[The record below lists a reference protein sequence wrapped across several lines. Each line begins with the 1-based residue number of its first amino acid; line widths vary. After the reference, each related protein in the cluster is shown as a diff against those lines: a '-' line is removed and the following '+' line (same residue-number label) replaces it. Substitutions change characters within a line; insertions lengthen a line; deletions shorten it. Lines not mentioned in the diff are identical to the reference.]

1 MQQKIEVENAPAP
14 GGHYSQGIVAGPFVF
29 VAGQGPL
36 DMSTGSVPEGIA
48 AQTNAVLRN
57 IDAILRG
64 VGCSLAD
71 VVKVTAHLA
80 ELNDF
85 DAFNT
90 AYSEHFVEPLPVRTT
105 VGSALKGILVE
116 IDVIAYRAEQ

>member
-1 MQQKIEVENAPAP
+1 VQNKIVVADAPPP

-36 DMSTGSVPEGIA
+36 DVTTDTVPEGIA
-48 AQTNAVLRN
+48 AQTDQVLRN
-57 IDAILRG
+57 LDAILQG
-64 VGCSLAD
+64 AGCSLAD

-80 ELNDF
+80 DLNDF
-85 DAFNT
+85 DAFNE
-90 AYSEHFVEPLPVRTT
+90 AYGAHFVEPLPVRTT
-105 VGSALKGILVE
+105 VGSRLKGILVE

>member
-1 MQQKIEVENAPAP
+1 MQKDIEVADAPPP

-36 DMSTGSVPEGIA
+36 DVTTGSLPEGVG
-48 AQTNAVLRN
+48 AQTHQVLRN
-57 IDAILRG
+57 LDAILRG
-64 VGCSLAD
+64 AGCSLAN

-80 ELNDF
+80 DINDF
-85 DAFNT
+85 DAFNE
-90 AYSEHFVEPLPVRTT
+90 AYSAHFAEPLPVRTT
-105 VGSALKGILVE
+105 VGSVLKGILVE